1 MPGKDARLCT
11 CITQFVTASHRCVTA
26 NLVSDELMPISISF
40 FVSIVGVFVFV
51 FLGRDSTVAWMA
63 DTITSINLP
72 LNSNTLIKHA

>member
-11 CITQFVTASHRCVTA
+11 CITQFVTA

-63 DTITSINLP
+63 DTITSKNLP
-72 LNSNTLIKHA
+72 LNSNTLMKQA

>member
-1 MPGKDARLCT
+1 M
-11 CITQFVTASHRCVTA
+11 TA